1 MNVQL
6 RINVLKLFKAVD
18 LLENLCERNLTVL
31 KIYLIIPPDVANII
45 SKIQDDT
52 LISNLLTTVNKGY
65 TLVKIPVYLH
75 SNRLL
80 VLFFQMISLE
90 IKFTNGEIRNFVAFI
105 NFQKYW
111 KFCGPSCYALN
122 VRFLIELSFISYTER
137 KISGLFFWFII
148 MKWKWY
154 FQVFSEICKSNKKW
168 NVKTFKEA
176 C

>member
-1 MNVQL
+1 MQL

-105 NFQKYW
+105 NFQKY
-111 KFCGPSCYALN
+111 
-122 VRFLIELSFISYTER
+122 
-137 KISGLFFWFII
+137 
-148 MKWKWY
+148 
-154 FQVFSEICKSNKKW
+154 
-168 NVKTFKEA
+168 
-176 C
+176 